1 MNIPQLPSDK
11 RRVFNAEVWKIARQI
26 PPGKVSTYGQ
36 VASFVPPP
44 EGVKP
49 EDFKAFRARWAGQ
62 AMADCPPDVPWQRVI
77 NAEGKISP
85 RPGAEMQRQLL
96 EGEGVTFDAK
106 GRVDL
111 KKFGWAGP
119 A

>member
-11 RRVFNAEVWKIARQI
+11 RHVFNDEVWKIVRLI
-26 PPGKVSTYGQ
+26 PAGKVSTYGQ

-44 EGVKP
+44 AGVTP

-119 A
+119 G